1 MRKFT
6 FIILLIAFYS
16 CKGQNK
22 NQKVEKMEIGE
33 IKWSIP
39 LNQDTIIEKIDP
51 SKLDLK
57 KQQLFIDVSKNSRF
71 KRKIKEWPPIT
82 REEILEQIKN
92 FEANKSYPEIEKR
105 WITIRKYKDKFYNY
119 DPCDGNDF
127 RMEIKGNALIFEGL
141 EKNIFKIERVN
152 FSKDKWILKSTF
164 SPGIDLIIEK
174 NNINNLYTLN
184 FKSPHAEKKY
194 YITSFDNIDKFNL
207 IVNHCP
213 NEKVREFDKFQDPE

>member
-1 MRKFT
+1 
-6 FIILLIAFYS
+6 
-16 CKGQNK
+16 
-22 NQKVEKMEIGE
+22 MEIGE